1 MKLCKHDRD
10 EIIELLK
17 FKKKVKEGKIKIINN
32 QPKKS
37 KKA

>member
-1 MKLCKHDRD
+1 MKLCKHDKN

-17 FKKKVKEGKIKIINN
+17 FKKKIKEGEIKIINN
-32 QPKKS
+32 QPKNN